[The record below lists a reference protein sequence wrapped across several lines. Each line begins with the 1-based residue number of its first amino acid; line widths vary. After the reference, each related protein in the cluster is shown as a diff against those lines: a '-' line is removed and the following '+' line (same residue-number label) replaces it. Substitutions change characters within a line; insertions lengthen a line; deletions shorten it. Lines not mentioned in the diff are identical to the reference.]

1 MIEDLVINK
10 SKLFTA
16 GKQPKKPKRG
26 RCFADDKYERC
37 TLLDKNIKKD
47 CKTCVF
53 HKTKEEFEA
62 GREKALERLRGLDEI
77 TRRNIAEKYKI
88 KLEPL
93 NISSQ
98 PISRGTRP

>member
-1 MIEDLVINK
+1 MKWKEK
-10 SKLFTA
+10 
-16 GKQPKKPKRG
+16 
-26 RCFADDKYERC
+26 CFAKNKHGECELLLKY
-37 TLLDKNIKKD
+37 IKKD

-53 HKTKEEFEA
+53 HKTKEEFEE